1 MRIPSGQLTRDGH
14 RKKKYEPMQLHLH
27 DYSILLA
34 HFLSGVLCHHEAQHA
49 LLGEQEP
56 AVLLTCTN
64 DLSIS
69 MRRITNSFFPY
80 TEGCLGR
87 SFLSR
92 RGELLYK

>member
-1 MRIPSGQLTRDGH
+1 MRVPSGQLTGDGH
-14 RKKKYEPMQLHLH
+14 RKNKYEPVQRHLR

-34 HFLSGVLCHHEAQHA
+34 HFLSGVLCHHKGQHA

-64 DLSIS
+64 DLSNG

-80 TEGCLGR
+80 TEGCQGR

-92 RGELLYK
+92 RG